1 MKRKN
6 LCNNCNNQK
15 INWCDEL
22 KEHVMKGFYDCEW
35 YSEKKEAP
43 AERCAKCIFAN
54 LDNDILYCTV
64 TEAPVTN
71 DGYCLTFK
79 PVEYDPDK
87 RASVIDE
94 IKSESDKKV
103 YIDPLVTR
111 DEMASMKAEIK
122 SESYPKI
129 SRLIQYLMEEYLVE
143 DIQIEKVFEA
153 DKEFY
158 RAKLTYREFP
168 F

>member
-1 MKRKN
+1 MKRE
-6 LCNNCNNQK
+6 NN
-15 INWCDEL
+15 D
-22 KEHVMKGFYDCEW
+22 
-35 YSEKKEAP
+35 S
-43 AERCAKCIFAN
+43 
-54 LDNDILYCTV
+54 
-64 TEAPVTN
+64 
-71 DGYCLTFK
+71 
-79 PVEYDPDK
+79 
-87 RASVIDE
+87 
-94 IKSESDKKV
+94 KV

-122 SESYPKI
+122 SESYQKI

-143 DIQIEKVFEA
+143 DVQIEKVFEV